1 MVSYNFYRG
10 HLRTE
15 VGIAILLI
23 MLMVSSA
30 DAAVLEVNSNHG
42 SGIQS
47 IVYPTIQGAIDGA
60 SDGDLIIVTAGTYYE
75 NLTISNKINLTITG
89 AGIGSTIIQPNVLKT
104 AGVAHKYDTDMRVA
118 LFVNRS
124 TNLTIQGVT
133 ISGSG
138 LAPNAVVFWN
148 AASGEIK
155 DARITDTTPITG
167 VQTGQ
172 GVAVDASSGMTSSL
186 NLTNVQINGFNKN
199 GIDAV
204 DGNGGTSPGTIIV
217 NLNGGSITGFGPT
230 DRIAQNGILFWERA
244 GGTVGGSIN
253 GVSISN
259 LDYTPTDNEASGILG
274 FVGGPDSISNS
285 VFSNVELDIYASE
298 NIDASIGN
306 TFDGVAASSATD
318 AQLFAIEDMIYHKID
333 NATLTLGLV
342 TIKPNNVYVTPASGS
357 IKRGIDAVPIGGT
370 VNVAPGTYTEP
381 STIGPQISIS
391 KDLSIVGADKTTT
404 IIKPSADTGVGLT
417 TNDVNGWFLIDPGVT
432 FDLSNVTLDG
442 DGKNISQAIRSHGS
456 GTIQNNIIKN
466 MGYNPSTAYKGMG
479 IVTFDA
485 NMLIRNNELSNIG
498 RIGIYVGSGVTNSV
512 ISGNTYTG
520 KGNGNWLDYGIE
532 VGRGGNATIT
542 DNTVC
547 NCTGVATVD
556 GSTSAGILVTTY
568 YNPGTSA
575 TITGNNICNNSV
587 GIAVGYNDA
596 DASTVIA
603 HYNNLTGNGEGVN
616 STNATVDATLN
627 WWGSDSGPGHVGPGS
642 GDNVS
647 INVLYDPWLPVDLT
661 PPASVTDLV
670 NMSYAT
676 NYINWT
682 WTDPADLDFEK
693 VLIYLD
699 GVSMGEVPIGVQFYN
714 AIVSPGT
721 YTIGTKTVDER
732 GNINATMKTH
742 TATTILPLVRFI
754 NGTVF
759 ESPDPLAGIP
769 GVTITIG
776 SQTTT
781 TNATGFYSFA
791 VPDGSYSL
799 TATLDPTYYSNSS
812 IPVST
817 TGETVVVQDIKL
829 QLKPT
834 GTISGSV
841 KIG

>member
-1 MVSYNFYRG
+1 MVSCNFYRG
-10 HLRTE
+10 KRLRTE
-15 VGIAILLI
+15 VGITILLI
-23 MLMVSSA
+23 ILMVSSA

-42 SGIQS
+42 LRIQS

-60 SDGDLIIVTAGTYYE
+60 NDGDLIIVTAGTYYE

-104 AGVAHKYDTDMRVA
+104 TGLGHKYDADMHVA
-118 LFVNRS
+118 LFVNLS
-124 TNLTIQGVT
+124 TNLTIQGIT
-133 ISGSG
+133 ISGNG
-138 LAPNAVVFWN
+138 LNPNAVIFWN
-148 AASGEIK
+148 AATGEIK
-155 DARITDTTPITG
+155 NSRITDTSTLTG
-167 VQTGQ
+167 LQTGQ
-172 GVAVDASSGMTSSL
+172 GIAIDASSGQISSL
-186 NLTNVQINGFNKN
+186 NLTNIQVDGFNKN

-204 DGNGGTSPGTIIV
+204 DGNGGTSPGTITV
-217 NLNGGSITGFGPT
+217 NINGGSITGVGQT
-230 DRIAQNGILFWERA
+230 TTIAQNGILFWNN
-244 GGTVGGSIN
+244 GTGTVGGSIN

-259 LDYTPTDNEASGILG
+259 LNYTPTNNEATGILG
-274 FVGGPDSISNS
+274 YSGGPDSISNS
-285 VFSNVELDIYASE
+285 VFSNVESYIYASS

-306 TFDGVAASSATD
+306 TFDGVAATSATD
-318 AQLFAIEDMIYHKID
+318 AQLFAIEDMIYHKLD
-333 NATLTLGLV
+333 DAALGLV
-342 TIKPNNVYVTPASGS
+342 KIKPNNVYVTPASGS
-357 IKRGIDAVPIGGT
+357 LQRGIDAVPAGGV

-381 STIGPQISIS
+381 SIIGPQISIN

-404 IIKPSADTGVGLT
+404 IIKPSADTGAGIT
-417 TNDVNGWFLIDPGVT
+417 TNDVNGWFLVDPGVT
-432 FDLSNVTLDG
+432 FNLSNVTLDG
-442 DGKNISQAIRSHGS
+442 DGKNISQAIRSHAS

-485 NMLIRNNELSNIG
+485 NMIISNNSLSNIG

-547 NCTGVATVD
+547 NCTGIATVD

-575 TITGNNICNNSV
+575 TITGNEICNNSV

-603 HYNNLTGNGEGVN
+603 HYNNFTGNGEGVN

-627 WWGSDSGPGHVGPGS
+627 WWGADSGPGHVGPGS

-647 INVLYDPWLPVDLT
+647 TNVLYDPWLPIDET

-670 NMSYAT
+670 NVSYAT

-682 WTDPADLDFEK
+682 WTDPEDLDFTK

-699 GVSMGEVPIGVQFYN
+699 GVPQGEVIKGDRHYN
-714 AIVSPGT
+714 ATVSPGT
-721 YTIGTKTVDER
+721 YTIGTKTVDLR

-759 ESPDPLAGIP
+759 ESPDPLHGIR
-769 GVTITIG
+769 GVTVTIG
-776 SQTTT
+776 SQTNT

-799 TATLDPTYYSNSS
+799 TARLEPGYYTNSS
-812 IPVST
+812 VTVST
-817 TGETVVVQDIKL
+817 ALRAVTVQNIEL
-829 QLKPT
+829 EIKPT
-834 GTISGSV
+834 GNISGTVS
-841 KIG
+841 G

>member
-1 MVSYNFYRG
+1 MVSCNFYRG
-10 HLRTE
+10 RRLRTE
-15 VGIAILLI
+15 VGITILLI

-30 DAAVLEVNSNHG
+30 GAAVLEVNSNHG

-60 SDGDLIIVTAGTYYE
+60 SDGDIIIVTAGTYYE

-104 AGVAHKYDTDMRVA
+104 TGVAHKYDPDMRVA

-138 LAPNAVVFWN
+138 LAPDAVVFWN
-148 AASGEIK
+148 EASGEIK
-155 DARITDTTPITG
+155 DARITDTTPISG
-167 VQTGQ
+167 PQTGQ

-204 DGNGGTSPGTIIV
+204 DGNGGTSPGTITV
-217 NLNGGSITGFGPT
+217 NVNGGSITGFGPT
-230 DRIAQNGILFWERA
+230 DTIAQNGILFWERA

-259 LDYTPTDNEASGILG
+259 LNYTNTTDEASGILG

-285 VFSNVELDIYASE
+285 VFSNIELDIYASE

-306 TFDGVAASSATD
+306 TFDGVATSSATD
-318 AQLFAIEDMIYHKID
+318 AQLFAIEDMIYHKLD
-333 NATLTLGLV
+333 DAALGLV

-357 IKRGIDAVPIGGT
+357 IKRGIDAVPIGGM
-370 VNVAPGTYTEP
+370 VNVAAGTYTEP
-381 STIGPQISIS
+381 STIGPQISIN

-404 IIKPSADTGVGLT
+404 IIKPSADTGVGPT
-417 TNDVNGWFLIDPGVT
+417 TEDVNGWFLIDPGVT

-442 DGKNISQAIRSHGS
+442 DGKNISQAIRSHGA

-466 MGYNPSTAYKGMG
+466 MGYEPSTAYKGMG

-485 NMLIRNNELSNIG
+485 NMMISNNSLSNIG

-532 VGRGGNATIT
+532 VGRGGVATIT
-542 DNTVC
+542 GNTIS
-547 NCTGVATVD
+547 NNTGVAYD
-556 GSTSAGILVTTY
+556 NSTSAGIYATTY
-568 YNPGTSA
+568 YNSGTSA
-575 TITGNNICNNSV
+575 IITNNNLMDNFV
-587 GIAVGYNDA
+587 GIAVGYDSA
-596 DASTVIA
+596 DTTNVIA
-603 HYNNLTGNGEGVN
+603 HYNNFTGNGEGVN

-627 WWGSDSGPGHVGPGS
+627 WWGSDSGPGPVGPGS

-647 INVLYDPWLPVDLT
+647 TNVLYNPWLPVDLT

-670 NMSYAT
+670 NVSYAT

-699 GVSMGEVPIGVQFYN
+699 GVPMGEVPIGVQFYN

-769 GVTITIG
+769 DVTVTIG

-817 TGETVVVQDIKL
+817 TGEAVVVQDIEL

-834 GTISGSV
+834 GTISGTV

>member
-1 MVSYNFYRG
+1 MVSGNFYRG
-10 HLRTE
+10 MCLRAE
-15 VGIAILLI
+15 VGIAILMI
-23 MLMVSSA
+23 VSMANSA
-30 DAAVLEVNSNHG
+30 GAAVLEVNSNHG

-47 IVYPTIQGAIDGA
+47 IVYSTIQGAIDGA
-60 SDGDLIIVTAGTYYE
+60 SDGDIIIVTAGTYYE

-104 AGVAHKYDTDMRVA
+104 TGVAHKYDTDMRVA

-124 TNLTIQGVT
+124 TNLTIQDVT
-133 ISGSG
+133 VSGSG
-138 LAPNAVVFWN
+138 LDPNAVVFWN
-148 AASGEIK
+148 AATGEIK
-155 DARITDTTPITG
+155 NSRITDTSTLTG
-167 VQTGQ
+167 AQTGQ
-172 GVAVDASSGMTSSL
+172 GIAIDASSEQISSL
-186 NLTNVQINGFNKN
+186 NLTNIQVDGFNKN

-204 DGNGGTSPGTIIV
+204 DGNGGTSPGTITV
-217 NLNGGSITGFGPT
+217 NINGGSITGVGPT
-230 DRIAQNGILFWERA
+230 TTIAQNGILFWNK
-244 GGTVGGSIN
+244 GTGTVGGSIN

-259 LDYTPTDNEASGILG
+259 LNYTPTTNEATGILG
-274 FVGGPDSISNS
+274 YSGGPDSISNS
-285 VFSNVELDIYASE
+285 VFSNVESYIYASS

-318 AQLFAIEDMIYHKID
+318 AQLFAIEDMIYHKLD
-333 NATLTLGLV
+333 DATLGLV

-357 IKRGIDAVPIGGT
+357 IQRGIDAVPAGGV
-370 VNVAPGTYTEP
+370 VNVAPGTYIE
-381 STIGPQISIS
+381 GPQIVIS
-391 KDLSIVGADKTTT
+391 KDISIAGFDKDSV
-404 IIKPSADTGVGLT
+404 IIKPSADTAAGGTLL
-417 TNDVNGWFLIDPGVT
+417 DISGWFLVNQGVS
-432 FDLSNVTLDG
+432 FNLNNVTLDG
-442 DGKNISQAIRSHGS
+442 DGKKISQAIRSHGA

-466 MGYNPSTAYKGMG
+466 MSYGPSTAYKGMG

-485 NMLIRNNELSNIG
+485 NMMISNNDLSNIG
-498 RIGIYVGSGVTNSV
+498 RIGIYVGSNVTNSV

-520 KGNGNWLDYGIE
+520 KGKGNGLDYGIE
-532 VGRGGNATIT
+532 VERGGNATIT

-547 NCTGVATVD
+547 NCTGNATD

-568 YNPGTSA
+568 FNPGTSA
-575 TITGNNICNNSV
+575 TITGNEICNNTV
-587 GIAVGYNDA
+587 GIAVGYNAA
-596 DASTVIA
+596 DTSTVTA

-616 STNATVDATLN
+616 STNAIVDATLN
-627 WWGSDSGPGHVGPGS
+627 WWGSVTGPGPVGPGS

-647 INVLYDPWLPVDLT
+647 TNVLYEPWLPIDEI

-670 NMSYAT
+670 NVSYVT

-699 GVSMGEVPIGVQFYN
+699 GAPMGEVPIGVQFYN
-714 AIVSPGT
+714 ATVSPGT

-742 TATTILPLVRFI
+742 TATTILPSVRFI

-759 ESPDPLAGIP
+759 ESPDPLSGIP
-769 GVTITIG
+769 GVTVTIG
-776 SQTTT
+776 SQTNT

-817 TGETVVVQDIKL
+817 TGEAVVIQDIEL
-829 QLKPT
+829 ELKPT
-834 GTISGSV
+834 GNITGIVRSN
-841 KIG
+841 